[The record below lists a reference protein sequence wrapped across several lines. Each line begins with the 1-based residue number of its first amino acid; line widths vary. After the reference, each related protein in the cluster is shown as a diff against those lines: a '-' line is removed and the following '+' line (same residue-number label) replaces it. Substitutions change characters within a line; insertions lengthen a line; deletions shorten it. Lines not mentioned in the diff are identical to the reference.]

1 MGQERAIVL
10 HDPSRLGEPE
20 VIDVEWR
27 VVAPKPPVLRQLLS
41 WLAAAMDML
50 LAFSAMMSAVALLC
64 LSVLALGGL
73 VVVMVLW
80 A

>member
-27 VVAPKPPVLRQLLS
+27 VVAPKPPVLRRLL
-41 WLAAAMDML
+41 AGVAGAMDVL
-50 LAFSAMMSAVALLC
+50 LAFSAMMSVVALLLC
-64 LSVLALGGL
+64 SVLSLGGL
-73 VVVMVLW
+73 VLVIVLW